1 MTENTRRR
9 PRRSGRM
16 SLGAHLREFR
26 KRLYFAALGIL
37 VGGVG
42 GWFASDYIL
51 NALRQ
56 PIFAIAESQG
66 RVATL
71 NYEGVTSAFDLK
83 IQIALTVGVV
93 ISSPVWLYQIW
104 AFFVPAMTRR
114 EIKYVLGFFLSAIP
128 LFLAGCYAGWIV
140 FPRIVMLLTS
150 FAPVDDSSI
159 ITAKTYFDFVLK
171 LVIVLGVAFVLPVF
185 LVLLNFAGVLSAK
198 SILKSWR
205 VAVLLIAL
213 FTAIATPTGD
223 VISMLLLAAP
233 MVVLY
238 FIALGIAMIHDR
250 RKERA
255 LKKAADDPLAPVA
268 SETVAPS

>member
-1 MTENTRRR
+1 
-9 PRRSGRM
+9 M
-16 SLGAHLREFR
+16 SLGEHLREFR
-26 KRLYFAALGIL
+26 KRLYFAAIGIV

-42 GWFASDYIL
+42 GWFAADFIL
-51 NALRQ
+51 DALRR
-56 PIFAIAESQG
+56 PIYAVAESQG

-71 NYEGVTSAFDLK
+71 NYDGVTSAFDLK
-83 IQIALTVGVV
+83 LQIALTVGIVL
-93 ISSPVWLYQIW
+93 SSPVWLYQIW

-114 EIKYVLGFFLSAIP
+114 EVKYVLGFFLSAIP
-128 LFLAGCYAGWIV
+128 LFFAGCYAGWLV

-150 FAPVDDSSI
+150 FAPTDDSSI
-159 ITAKTYFDFVLK
+159 ITAKIYFDFVLK

-213 FTAIATPTGD
+213 FTAIATPTAD
-223 VISMLLLAAP
+223 VLSMLLLAAP

-238 FIALGIAMIHDR
+238 FLAVGVALIHDR
-250 RKERA
+250 RKNRA
-255 LKKAADDPLAPVA
+255 LAEAATEPLTPTAA
-268 SETVAPS
+268 ETLTPPHG

>member
-1 MTENTRRR
+1 
-9 PRRSGRM
+9 M
-16 SLGAHLREFR
+16 SLGEHLREFR
-26 KRLYFAALGIL
+26 KRLYFSAIGIV

-42 GWFASDYIL
+42 GWFAADFIL
-51 NALRQ
+51 DALRR
-56 PIFAIAESQG
+56 PIYAIAESQG

-71 NYEGVTSAFDLK
+71 NYDGVTSAFDLK
-83 IQIALTVGVV
+83 LQIALTVGIV

-114 EIKYVLGFFLSAIP
+114 EVKYVLGFFLSAIP
-128 LFLAGCYAGWIV
+128 LFLAGCYAGWLV

-150 FAPVDDSSI
+150 FAPTDDSSI
-159 ITAKTYFDFVLK
+159 ITAKSYFDFVLK

-185 LVLLNFAGVLSAK
+185 LVLLNFAGVVSAK

-213 FTAIATPTGD
+213 FTAIATPTAD
-223 VISMLLLAAP
+223 VLSMLLLAAP

-238 FIALGIAMIHDR
+238 FLAVGVALIHDR

-255 LKKAADDPLAPVA
+255 LKRAADNPLTPVA
-268 SETVAPS
+268 AETAIPPHG